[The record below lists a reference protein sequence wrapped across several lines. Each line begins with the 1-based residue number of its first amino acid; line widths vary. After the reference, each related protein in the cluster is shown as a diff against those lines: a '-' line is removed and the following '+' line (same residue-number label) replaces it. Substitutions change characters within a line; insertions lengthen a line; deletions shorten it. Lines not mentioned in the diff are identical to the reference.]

1 MDDSLARKN
10 KRMMLYCVAGV
21 FSMIGVSYAAVPLY
35 DLFCRVTGFGGTTQV
50 SEAAPDEIHDRVIK
64 VRFDSMTNSHLPWR
78 FSPAQREME
87 LRVGE
92 TGLAFYRAQNV
103 GQETSWG
110 TATFNVTPQKAG
122 AYFAKT
128 QCFCFTEQALE
139 PGQEIE
145 MPVTFFVD
153 PSILEDENLDD
164 VNTITL
170 SYTFFRM
177 SDEDI
182 EDARTAML
190 ESLEQSVEQ
199 SGTN

>member
-1 MDDSLARKN
+1 MDDSLAKKN
-10 KRMMLYCVAGV
+10 KKTLAICVAAVAG
-21 FSMIGVSYAAVPLY
+21 MIGVSYAAVPLY
-35 DLFCRVTGFGGTTQV
+35 DLFCRVTGYGGTTQV
-50 SEAAPDEIHDRVIK
+50 AETIPDQIHDRVIT
-64 VRFDSMTNSHLPWR
+64 VRFDSSTNALLPWR
-78 FSPAQREME
+78 FSPAQREMDV
-87 LRVGE
+87 RVGE
-92 TGLAFYRAQNV
+92 TGLAFYRAQND
-103 GQETSWG
+103 GAETTWG

-190 ESLEQSVEQ
+190 ETLGKTE
-199 SGTN
+199 

>member
-1 MDDSLARKN
+1 MDETLARKN
-10 KRMMLYCVAGV
+10 KKLMLYCVAGV
-21 FSMIGVSYAAVPLY
+21 LGMIGVSYAAVPLY
-35 DLFCRVTGFGGTTQV
+35 DLFCRVTGYGGTTQV
-50 SEAAPDEIHDRVIK
+50 AETVPDEVHDRVITI
-64 VRFDSMTNSHLPWR
+64 RFDSSTNSHLPWR

-87 LRVGE
+87 VRVGE

-103 GQETSWG
+103 AEETTWG

-122 AYFAKT
+122 QFFAKT

-153 PSILEDENLDD
+153 PSILDDEDLDD

-182 EDARTAML
+182 EHARTAML
-190 ESLEQSVEQ
+190 ESFGEAE
-199 SGTN
+199 TNQ

>member
-1 MDDSLARKN
+1 MDAHLARRN
-10 KRMMLYCVAGV
+10 KKTMLYCVGAV
-21 FSMIGVSYAAVPLY
+21 FAMIGMSYAAVPLY
-35 DLFCRVTGFGGTTQV
+35 DLFCRVTGYGGTTQLAETV
-50 SEAAPDEIHDRVIK
+50 PDQVHDRVIT

-78 FSPAQREME
+78 FNPAQREME
-87 LRVGE
+87 IRVGE
-92 TGLAFYRAQNV
+92 TGLAFYRAENI
-103 GQETSWG
+103 GDETSWG

-122 AYFAKT
+122 QYFAKT

-139 PGQEIE
+139 PGQDIE

-153 PSILEDENLDD
+153 PDILEDENLDD

-182 EDARTAML
+182 EEARTAMAEPL
-190 ESLEQSVEQ
+190 GQAE
-199 SGTN
+199 TN